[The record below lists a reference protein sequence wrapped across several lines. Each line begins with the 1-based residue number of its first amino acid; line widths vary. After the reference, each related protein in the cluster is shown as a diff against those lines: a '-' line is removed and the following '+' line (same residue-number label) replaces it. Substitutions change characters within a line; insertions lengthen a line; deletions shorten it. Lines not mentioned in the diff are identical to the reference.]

1 MNIEGKRKELIT
13 VRKKT
18 FKITCI
24 LKRNFLMKH
33 IINKKKSIEQK
44 LARLTACSAACDDL

>member
-13 VRKKT
+13 VRKIF

-33 IINKKKSIEQK
+33 RINKKKSIEQK
-44 LARLTACSAACDDL
+44 LARLTACNAACDDL

>member
-13 VRKKT
+13 VRKIF

-33 IINKKKSIEQK
+33 GINKKKSIEQK
-44 LARLTACSAACDDL
+44 LAQVLLV